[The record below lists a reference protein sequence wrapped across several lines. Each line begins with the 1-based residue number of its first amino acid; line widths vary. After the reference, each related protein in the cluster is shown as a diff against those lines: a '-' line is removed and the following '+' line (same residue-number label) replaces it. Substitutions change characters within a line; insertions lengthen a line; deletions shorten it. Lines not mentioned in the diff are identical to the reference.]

1 MAVEQT
7 SAPFLGLCPRPG
19 GSPSEH
25 TGPGAADDFFTW
37 SPCVSSD
44 VPLSGDG
51 IPASPSHRVT
61 ALAPAGSP
69 IWTWSCT
76 RYVVLLLLY
85 QVSGGGRRGEK
96 PKLLCKTPVSC
107 VPLVAACCCGVSVSV
122 VSRSLWCEMTGRNTT
137 RRRGLGNIMSQVR
150 LTPPVRASTTP
161 LAAAKE
167 GSDLIWCRPSCCATP
182 RILQITDRER
192 DPGPAVHTSRKHW
205 VFPAMQRPK
214 GRRPGPVL
222 TTSIIVSSHHPPSTT
237 QRSSHTRTPR
247 RVYI

>member
-25 TGPGAADDFFTW
+25 TGPGAADDCFTW

-76 RYVVLLLLY
+76 KYVVLLLY
-85 QVSGGGRRGEK
+85 QVSGGGRRGKK
-96 PKLLCKTPVSC
+96 PKLLCKPPVSC

-150 LTPPVRASTTP
+150 LTPPARASTTP

-192 DPGPAVHTSRKHW
+192 DPGPAVHTSRKHC

-222 TTSIIVSSHHPPSTT
+222 TTGIIVSSHHPPSTT